1 MLFLLLLFSS
11 DISCRRKKSYQKRS
25 NDGISQKRTPVKE
38 DVPNERFCFF
48 LHCLRYNYKGV
59 QLREE
64 PRQNLFE
71 DFWLSWFAYF
81 PSQGF
86 RGLCRKLQMPANLTS
101 ANQLAS
107 FTGRKS
113 IQIKV
118 FNKEN

>member
-1 MLFLLLLFSS
+1 MENKGFVFSGKDMKIREYLYCLPVYKIVKMLFLLLLFSS

-64 PRQNLFE
+64 PR
-71 DFWLSWFAYF
+71 
-81 PSQGF
+81 
-86 RGLCRKLQMPANLTS
+86 
-101 ANQLAS
+101 
-107 FTGRKS
+107 
-113 IQIKV
+113 
-118 FNKEN
+118 